1 MRKAALLALPLLAL
15 SPPAAQAAILE
26 LSFDAT
32 VTAVDDPES
41 LHGYTALLGQ
51 QGQVSIQIDLDAMPA
66 FATSDDGYW
75 NMREAASVDSDWL
88 KVSAQ
93 IGDRQLRTAD
103 LSGGAYDSISSVLD
117 IIHMYAQETPAES
130 FGGGVLVEEYET
142 NRQGFA
148 SFSLGATPALPEALR
163 QMNASLPFTFIA
175 SWASAGF
182 QNIHGACG
190 EGSAYASCSLIGE
203 QQAFVALAG
212 ADNSLVTA
220 RLLETPLPATAWLFG
235 SALLGLGARRLAQR

>member
-130 FGGGVLVEEYET
+130 FGGGVFRGIRD
-142 NRQGFA
+142 NRQACRLQSRRHTRAARGA
-148 SFSLGATPALPEALR
+148 APDERLAPVHVHRLLGQRRLPEHPRRIRVRSATPAA
-163 QMNASLPFTFIA
+163 ASPANSRPSSF
-175 SWASAGF
+175 WP
-182 QNIHGACG
+182 
-190 EGSAYASCSLIGE
+190 
-203 QQAFVALAG
+203 
-212 ADNSLVTA
+212 ADNPVTA
-220 RLLETPLPATAWLFG
+220 RLLETLLPATAWLFG
-235 SALLGLGARRLAQR
+235 SALPGLARRLAQR